1 MVDTL
6 SQVRVVEPIL
16 VSIGDQAP
24 VESVATESPRV
35 DLELLKV

>member
-1 MVDTL
+1 MV
-6 SQVRVVEPIL
+6 SEVSKERVVEPVL

-24 VESVATESPRV
+24 EKSVATESSRV